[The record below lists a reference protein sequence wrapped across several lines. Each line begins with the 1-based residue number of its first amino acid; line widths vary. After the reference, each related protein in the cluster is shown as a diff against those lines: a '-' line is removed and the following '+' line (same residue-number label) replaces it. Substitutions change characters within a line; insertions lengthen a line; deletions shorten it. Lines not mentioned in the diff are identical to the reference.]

1 MSAQDAP
8 VVLFSNHPTHSHPM
22 RVVIIGSAGRLGSA
36 LAESYSRDVDVIAF
50 GRNELDLIHPDS
62 IRRALEP
69 LEYDRLILPGALTL
83 VDYCETHE
91 EEAFA
96 ANAEGPRLIAE
107 ISARK
112 GAHVTYVSTD
122 FVFDGSS
129 PVPYDEEQ
137 PARPLSVYG
146 ASKKKGEDLVLGVS
160 DRNLVVRVS
169 WLYSGG
175 KPAFPEWII
184 NQAKEH
190 ETLALPGAKIGS
202 TNRAGDVVDYLR
214 PLLGLAGGSPANGI
228 FHLANSGQC
237 SWQEWGQFCIDEAL
251 ARGLVLRGHKVE
263 ANRLEDIKAFV
274 APRPLNSVLDT
285 GKFTALTGITP
296 RPWQEAMKEHFSTS
310 PLFRREESL
319 V

>member
-1 MSAQDAP
+1 
-8 VVLFSNHPTHSHPM
+8 M

-50 GRNELDLIHPDS
+50 GRNELDLTDPEA

-96 ANAEGPRLIAE
+96 ANANGPKLIAE
-107 ISARK
+107 ISAGK

-129 PVPYDEEQ
+129 PVAYDEEQ
-137 PARPLSVYG
+137 AAHPLSVYG

-184 NQAKEH
+184 GQAKEN
-190 ETLALPGAKIGS
+190 EKLALPGAKIGS
-202 TNRAGDVVDYLR
+202 TTRAGDVVGYLR
-214 PLLGLAGGSPANGI
+214 PLLGLDGEFPADGI
-228 FHLANSGQC
+228 FHIANSGQC

-251 ARGLVLRGHKVE
+251 ARGLVLKGHKVE

-285 GKFTALTGITP
+285 SKFTAFTGITP

-310 PLFRREESL
+310 PLFRPEESL

>member
-1 MSAQDAP
+1 
-8 VVLFSNHPTHSHPM
+8 M

-36 LAESYSRDVDVIAF
+36 LAESYSRDVEVIAF
-50 GRNELDLIHPDS
+50 GRNELDLTDQDS
-62 IRRALEP
+62 IRSALGA

-96 ANAEGPRLIAE
+96 ANAEGPKLIAE
-107 ISARK
+107 ISAGK

-146 ASKKKGEDLVLGVS
+146 ASKKQGEDYVLGVS

-184 NQAKEH
+184 GQAKEH
-190 ETLALPGAKIGS
+190 EKLALPGAKIGS
-202 TNRAGDVVDYLR
+202 TTRAGDVVGYLR
-214 PLLGLAGGSPANGI
+214 PLLGLAGEAPASGI

-251 ARGLVLRGHKVE
+251 ARGLTLKGHHVD
-263 ANRLEDIKAFV
+263 ANRLEDIKAFT
-274 APRPLNSVLDT
+274 APRPINSVLDT
-285 GKFTALTGITP
+285 SKFTAHTGIIP
-296 RPWQEAMKEHFSTS
+296 RPWQEAMKDHFSTS
-310 PLFRREESL
+310 SLFHREESL